1 MLHKMS
7 PGLPFLISRS
17 LSALQLYSSS
27 ALFHTH
33 THTLYP
39 LFISAFS
46 YLYNTMT
53 ESVVDYYDTLDVHVR
68 WADGTDLV
76 ITISPTQ
83 DTVGT
88 LKQKVPATMTIPKQ
102 LQSHTMTIR
111 SGSQC
116 LNEPVK
122 SIFGL
127 SIQDVSLTM
136 TRRR

>member
-1 MLHKMS
+1 
-7 PGLPFLISRS
+7 
-17 LSALQLYSSS
+17 
-27 ALFHTH
+27 
-33 THTLYP
+33 
-39 LFISAFS
+39 
-46 YLYNTMT
+46 MT
-53 ESVVDYYDTLDVHVR
+53 ESVDYYDTLDVHVR

-88 LKQKVPATMTIPKQ
+88 LKQKVLATMTILKQ